1 MKKKVF
7 NLKKFLL
14 FIIVLIIIVAGCMV
28 GAYFYLIGAPS
39 SKSESVN
46 INVSEGSTYSSI
58 GGMLKDNNL
67 IRSELAY
74 KIYIKLNPP
83 KDLEFGDYILKTNYD
98 LEELITTLEKGSVS
112 LAATKRVTFT
122 EGKNMRY
129 VIKTI
134 TDNFEISEEEILK
147 KLSNEKYLDE
157 LISEYWFLTD
167 EIKNKNIY
175 YSLEGYLFPDT
186 YEFYE
191 SADIDDIFRTM
202 LNNMEK
208 KLEKYKSEIE
218 KSKYSIHEMM
228 TLASIIELEAGK
240 ADDRKG
246 VAGVFYNRLN
256 KGWSLGS
263 DVTTYYAEKIDNWT
277 RDLKTSELNSCN
289 AYNTRS
295 SCMAGKLPV
304 SPICNPSVGSIEAA
318 IEPTSHKYY
327 YFVADKNGKTYFT
340 KSDSEHTSKVREL
353 KRNGLWIEYQS

>member
-7 NLKKFLL
+7 NFKKFLL
-14 FIIVLIIIVAGCMV
+14 FIMVLIIIVAGCMV

-46 INVSEGSTYSSI
+46 IYVSEGSTYSSI

-186 YEFYE
+186 YEFYA
-191 SADIDDIFRTM
+191 SADVDDIFRKM
-202 LNNMEK
+202 LDNMENK
-208 KLEKYKSEIE
+208 IDKYKNDIGS
-218 KSKYSIHEMM
+218 SKYSFHEML
-228 TLASIIELEAGK
+228 TLASIIEQEAGN
-240 ADDRKG
+240 AGDRSG

-256 KGWSLGS
+256 DGWSLGS
-263 DVTTYYAEKIDNWT
+263 DVTTYYAEKIDNFS
-277 RDLKTSELNSCN
+277 RDLKQSELSACNS
-289 AYNTRS
+289 YNTRS

-304 SPICNPSVGSIEAA
+304 GPICNPGIESITAT
-318 IEPTSHKYY
+318 INPTKHKYY
-327 YFVADKNGKTYFT
+327 YFVADKTGKTYFNET
-340 KSDSEHTSKVREL
+340 DSGHVSTVNRL
-353 KRNGLWIEYQS
+353 KREGLWIEYN

>member
-7 NLKKFLL
+7 NFKKFLL
-14 FIIVLIIIVAGCMV
+14 FIIVLIIIIVGCMV

-46 INVSEGSTYSSI
+46 IFVSEGSTYSSI
-58 GGMLKDNNL
+58 GGMLKENNL
-67 IRSELAY
+67 IKSELAY

-157 LISEYWFLTD
+157 LISEYWFLSD

-186 YEFYE
+186 YEFYT
-191 SADIDDIFRTM
+191 SADVDDIFRKM
-202 LNNMEK
+202 LDNMK
-208 KLEKYKSEIE
+208 NKIEKYKNDIE
-218 KSKYSIHEMM
+218 NNKYSFHEML
-228 TLASIIELEAGK
+228 TLSSIVEQEASNAS
-240 ADDRKG
+240 DRSG

-256 KGWSLGS
+256 NGWSLGS
-263 DVTTYYAEKIDNWT
+263 DVTTYYAEKIDNFS
-277 RDLKTSELNSCN
+277 RDLTKSELNDCN
-289 AYNTRS
+289 SYNTRS
-295 SCMAGKLPV
+295 SCMTGKLPV
-304 SPICNPSVGSIEAA
+304 GPICNPGIESIVAT
-318 IEPTSHKYY
+318 INPIKHKYY
-327 YFVADKNGKTYFT
+327 YFVADKTGKTYFNET
-340 KSDSEHTSKVREL
+340 DSGHNSTVTRL
-353 KRNGLWIEYQS
+353 KREGLWIEYN

>member
-7 NLKKFLL
+7 NFKKFLL
-14 FIIVLIIIVAGCMV
+14 FIIVLIIIIVGCMV

-46 INVSEGSTYSSI
+46 IFVSEGSTYSSI
-58 GGMLKDNNL
+58 GGMLKENNL
-67 IRSELAY
+67 IKSELAY

-157 LISEYWFLTD
+157 LISEYWFLSD

-186 YEFYE
+186 YEFYA
-191 SADIDDIFRTM
+191 SADVDDIFRKM
-202 LNNMEK
+202 LDNMENK
-208 KLEKYKSEIE
+208 IDKYKNDIE
-218 KSKYSIHEMM
+218 SSKYSFHEML
-228 TLASIIELEAGK
+228 TLASIIEQEAGN
-240 ADDRKG
+240 AGDRNG

-256 KGWSLGS
+256 DGWSLGS
-263 DVTTYYAEKIDNWT
+263 DVTTYYAEKIDNFS
-277 RDLKTSELNSCN
+277 RDLRQSELSACN
-289 AYNTRS
+289 NYNTRS

-304 SPICNPSVGSIEAA
+304 GPICNPGIESISAT
-318 IEPTSHKYY
+318 INPTKHKYY
-327 YFVADKNGKTYFT
+327 YFVADKTGKTYFNET
-340 KSDSEHTSKVREL
+340 DSGHVSTVNRL
-353 KRNGLWIEYQS
+353 KREGLWIEYN